1 MSLERL
7 KLNQKSYYILSIS
20 AFWGW
25 PVESQPSNLDFRNNP
40 ENFHPCVLVL
50 YKGIPVLNQY
60 QADDKV
66 TQYSI

>member
-1 MSLERL
+1 M
-7 KLNQKSYYILSIS
+7 
-20 AFWGW
+20 
-25 PVESQPSNLDFRNNP
+25 ESQPSNLDFRNNP